1 VINCIT
7 HYKPH
12 NSKRNGAL
20 EHRFIA
26 SGAEVKTIAAW
37 LVKDNERHGEW
48 IMDKR
53 ALALLDNN
61 LTTQPLRFKFEIL
74 ESDHGSRSSPAH
86 TRSHNAHE
94 AEQGR
99 RAGCELEQRVALRSQ
114 WRLRRMIQQSDQ

>member
-1 VINCIT
+1 MINCIT

-20 EHRFIA
+20 EHRLIA

-53 ALALLDNN
+53 ALALLNNN

-74 ESDHGSRSSPAH
+74 ESVTDREAAQRTRDHITLMKLNG
-86 TRSHNAHE
+86 
-94 AEQGR
+94 
-99 RAGCELEQRVALRSQ
+99 AGAQDVNWNNE
-114 WRLRRMIQQSDQ
+114 